1 MFSSAPNPV
10 ALASG
15 TRKARRMTISI
26 VPLTPADRQRLL
38 DVDNAAFFF
47 DPNFSPGEVVTSH
60 FDWAR
65 TFGAT
70 RGGSG
75 ELAGVYSS
83 YDMAVTAPG
92 PLDTLTRVPMAGLTW
107 VSVHP
112 DHRRRGVLRELI
124 THHFARLHDDGAALG
139 GLHAAEVGIYGRFGY
154 GISSLELDLEL
165 ERGAVLTAPSL
176 EDAAGRVTTRF
187 EKADSDPAAQ
197 FVHDLHLRCA
207 ESTLGAVT
215 RPERMARPVFVDL
228 PLARQGRE
236 PWQVLLAHVDG
247 QPTGYAVFS
256 REAKWKDN
264 RAKGTV
270 AVREVAALDPATLLA
285 LARRLVDFDLTTS
298 ITIHGR
304 GADDPLV
311 WWAGGPRALGVKASD
326 SLWLRLI
333 DVDAALTARGYSSA
347 CDIVLD
353 VVDPLCPWNQRVW
366 RLSVDESGVCTCLPT
381 AERPDVRLPVEALGA
396 AYLGSRSLATQ
407 AHQGLVAELTPGSL
421 RLLSRAMSSDRE
433 PAAAIEF

>member
-1 MFSSAPNPV
+1 MTTSIA
-10 ALASG
+10 ALTS
-15 TRKARRMTISI
+15 
-26 VPLTPADRQRLL
+26 ADRQRLL

-47 DPNFSPGEVVTSH
+47 DPNMYPGEVVTSH
-60 FDWAR
+60 LDWAR

-70 RGGSG
+70 RDSSG

-112 DHRRRGVLRELI
+112 DHRRRSVLHAMI
-124 THHFARLHDDGAALG
+124 SHHFARLHDDGAALG

-154 GISSLELDLEL
+154 GISSIELDLEL
-165 ERGAVLTAPSL
+165 ERGAVLTAPSVA
-176 EDAAGRVTTRF
+176 DAASRVTTRF
-187 EKADSDPAAQ
+187 VAADSDNVAQ
-197 FVHDLHLRCA
+197 TVHELHLRCA

-215 RPERMARPVFVDL
+215 RPERMARPEFADL

-247 QPTGYAVFS
+247 QPMGYAVFS

-333 DVDAALTARGYSSA
+333 DVGAALTERGYSNA

-353 VVDPLCPWNQRVW
+353 VVDPVCPWNQHAW
-366 RLSVDESGVCTCLPT
+366 RLSIDVGGVGTCMST
-381 AERPDVRLPVEALGA
+381 ADRADVRLPVEALGA

-407 AHQGLVAELTPGSL
+407 AHLGLVTELTPGSL

>member
-1 MFSSAPNPV
+1 MN
-10 ALASG
+10 
-15 TRKARRMTISI
+15 TCI

-38 DVDNAAFFF
+38 DVDLAAFFF
-47 DPNFSPGEVVTSH
+47 DPNPYPVDIVTSH

-70 RGGSG
+70 QEGSD
-75 ELAGVYSS
+75 ELVGIYSS

-92 PLDTLTRVPMAGLTW
+92 PLDALTRVPMAGLTW

-112 DHRRRGVLRELI
+112 DHRRRGVLREMI
-124 THHFARLHDDGAALG
+124 THHFARLHDEGSALS

-187 EKADSDPAAQ
+187 IAADSDVAAQ
-197 FVHDLHLRCA
+197 VIHDLHLRCA
-207 ESTLGAVT
+207 KSTLGAVT
-215 RPERMARPVFVDL
+215 RPERMARPLFVDL

-247 QPTGYAVFS
+247 QPAGYAVFS
-256 REAKWKDN
+256 REAKWKDF

-270 AVREVAALDPATLLA
+270 SVRELAAEDPATLLA
-285 LARRLVDFDLTTS
+285 LARRLVDFDLTAS
-298 ITIHGR
+298 ITISGR

-311 WWAGGPRALGVKASD
+311 WWAGGPRALGVKSSD

-333 DVDAALTARGYSSA
+333 DVEAALTARGYSSA

-353 VVDPLCPWNQRVW
+353 VVDPICPWNQRTW
-366 RLSVDESGVCTCLPT
+366 RLSVGEDGVATCQPT
-381 AERPDVRLPVEALGA
+381 TDDADVRLPVQALGA

-407 AHQGLVAELTPGSL
+407 AHQGLLTEVTPGSV
-421 RLLSRAMSSDRE
+421 RLLSRAMSCDRE
-433 PAAAIEF
+433 PVGAVEF

>member
-1 MFSSAPNPV
+1 
-10 ALASG
+10 
-15 TRKARRMTISI
+15 MTIAI
-26 VPLTPADRQRLL
+26 VPLAPADRQRLL
-38 DVDNAAFFF
+38 AVDLAAFFF
-47 DPNFSPGEVVTSH
+47 DPNPYPVDIVTSH

-65 TFGAT
+65 PFGAI
-70 RGGSG
+70 REGSD
-75 ELAGVYSS
+75 ELAGIYTS

-92 PLDTLTRVPMAGLTW
+92 PLDALTRVPMPGLSW

-112 DHRRRGVLRELI
+112 DHRRRGVLREMI
-124 THHFARLHDDGAALG
+124 THHFARLHDEGSALS

-187 EKADSDPAAQ
+187 IAADSDVAAQ
-197 FVHDLHLRCA
+197 VIHDLHLRCA
-207 ESTLGAVT
+207 KSTLGAVT
-215 RPERMARPVFVDL
+215 RPERMARPLFVDL

-247 QPTGYAVFS
+247 QPAGYAVFS
-256 REAKWKDN
+256 REAKWKDF

-270 AVREVAALDPATLLA
+270 SVRELAAEDPATLLA
-285 LARRLVDFDLTTS
+285 LARRLVDFDLTAS
-298 ITIHGR
+298 ITISGR

-311 WWAGGPRALGVKASD
+311 WWAGGPRALGVKSSD
-326 SLWLRLI
+326 SLWLRMI
-333 DVDAALTARGYSSA
+333 DVEAALTARGYSSA

-353 VVDPLCPWNQRVW
+353 VVDPICPWNQRTW
-366 RLSVDESGVCTCLPT
+366 RLSVGEDGVATCQPT
-381 AERPDVRLPVEALGA
+381 TDDADVRLPVQALGA

-407 AHQGLVAELTPGSL
+407 AHQGLLTEVTPGSV
-421 RLLSRAMSSDRE
+421 RLLSRAMSCDRE
-433 PAAAIEF
+433 PVGAVEF